1 MKHSKTE
8 IFSAIKQLLG
18 KILLYIFLLSLV
30 LGLMRAIQI
39 RLNLFPY
46 LDWSVIHV
54 IIPAVFCILICYL
67 TRKEVKRFKD
77 YHKVKRSLLLDI
89 LDTIATIAGYGGGH
103 SYRMSIQ
110 SFSGLMSFLIFLF
123 VVSYVDHLHEP
134 SVVLHPSLSDHYEL
148 LSISLILVIGCTI
161 LSLIGYNAGIL
172 TDESMKKDEQEDK
185 ESWKNM
191 GLVLLVIVLLPFY
204 LLKSCF
210 SSEQG
215 NKKSKKK
222 KA

>member
-1 MKHSKTE
+1 MKLSKTE
-8 IFSAIKQLLG
+8 IFAAIKQLLG
-18 KILLYIFLLSLV
+18 KILLYIFLFSLI
-30 LGLMRAIQI
+30 LGLMRAIML
-39 RLNLFPY
+39 RLDLFPN
-46 LDWSVIHV
+46 LNRSVIHV
-54 IIPAVFCILICYL
+54 IIPAVFCILVCYL

-89 LDTIATIAGYGGGH
+89 IDAFDGNGGGH
-103 SYRMSIQ
+103 SYRMAIQ

-123 VVSYVDHLHEP
+123 VVGYVDHLHEP

-148 LSISLILVIGCTI
+148 LSIVLILVIGCTI
-161 LSLIGYNAGIL
+161 ISLIGYSAGIG
-172 TDESMKKDEQEDK
+172 TEAGRKKDKQKDK
-185 ESWKNM
+185 VSWKDT

-215 NKKSKKK
+215 NKKSTKK

>member
-1 MKHSKTE
+1 MKHSNAE
-8 IFSAIKQLLG
+8 IIAAIKQLIG
-18 KILLYIFLLSLV
+18 KILLYIFLFSLI

-39 RLNLFPY
+39 RLDLFPN
-46 LDWSVIHV
+46 LDSSIIYV

-77 YHKVKRSLLLDI
+77 YHKVKRSLLLGI
-89 LDTIATIAGYGGGH
+89 LELLPSKSSRL
-103 SYRMSIQ
+103 SYRMAIQ
-110 SFSGLMSFLIFLF
+110 SFSGLMSFLTFFF
-123 VVSYVDHLHEP
+123 VVGYVDHLHEP
-134 SVVLHPSLSDHYEL
+134 SVVLHPSLSDHHKL
-148 LSISLILVIGCTI
+148 LSIGLILVIGCTI
-161 LSLIGYNAGIL
+161 ISLIGYSAGIL

-185 ESWKNM
+185 KARKAM
-191 GLVLLVIVLLPFY
+191 PIVLLVIVLLPFY

-210 SSEQG
+210 TSEQG

>member
-1 MKHSKTE
+1 MKHSNAE
-8 IFSAIKQLLG
+8 IFAAIKQLLG
-18 KILLYIFLLSLV
+18 KILLYIFLLSLI
-30 LGLMRAIQI
+30 LGLMRAIML
-39 RLNLFPY
+39 RLNLFPN
-46 LDWSVIHV
+46 LDNSIIYV

-89 LDTIATIAGYGGGH
+89 LELLPSESGGH
-103 SYRMSIQ
+103 SYRMAIQ
-110 SFSGLMSFLIFLF
+110 SFSGLMSFLTFFL

-148 LSISLILVIGCTI
+148 LIIVLTLVIGCTI
-161 LSLIGYNAGIL
+161 LFLIGYNAGIL

-185 ESWKNM
+185 EARKT
-191 GLVLLVIVLLPFY
+191 LPIVLLVIVLLPFY

-210 SSEQG
+210 TSEQG

>member
-8 IFSAIKQLLG
+8 IFAAIKQLLG
-18 KILLYIFLLSLV
+18 KILLYIFLFSLI
-30 LGLMRAIQI
+30 LGLMRAIML
-39 RLNLFPY
+39 RLNLFPN
-46 LDWSVIHV
+46 LDNSIIYV
-54 IIPAVFCILICYL
+54 IIPVAFSILICYL

-77 YHKVKRSLLLDI
+77 YHKAKRSLLLGI
-89 LDTIATIAGYGGGH
+89 LELLPSESSRL
-103 SYRMSIQ
+103 SYRMAIQ

-123 VVSYVDHLHEP
+123 VVGYVDHLHEP

-148 LSISLILVIGCTI
+148 LSIGLILVIGCTI
-161 LSLIGYNAGIL
+161 LFLIGYSAGIL

-185 ESWKNM
+185 EARKAM
-191 GLVLLVIVLLPFY
+191 PIVLLVIVLLPFY

-210 SSEQG
+210 TSEQG

>member
-1 MKHSKTE
+1 MKHSNAE
-8 IFSAIKQLLG
+8 IFAAIKQLIG
-18 KILLYIFLLSLV
+18 KILLYTFLFSLI
-30 LGLMRAIQI
+30 LGLMRAIML
-39 RLNLFPY
+39 RLNLFPN

-67 TRKEVKRFKD
+67 TRKEVRRFKD

-89 LDTIATIAGYGGGH
+89 LDLLPSESGH

-123 VVSYVDHLHEP
+123 VVGYVDHLHEP
-134 SVVLHPSLSDHYEL
+134 SVVLHPSLSDHFEL
-148 LSISLILVIGCTI
+148 LLIGLTLVIGCTI
-161 LSLIGYNAGIL
+161 LFLIGYNAGIL

-185 ESWKNM
+185 ESWKDT

-210 SSEQG
+210 TSEQG

>member
-8 IFSAIKQLLG
+8 IFSAIKQLIG
-18 KILLYIFLLSLV
+18 KILLYIFLFSLI
-30 LGLMRAIQI
+30 LGLMRAIML
-39 RLNLFPY
+39 RLNLFPN
-46 LDWSVIHV
+46 LDWSIIYV
-54 IIPAVFCILICYL
+54 IIPVAFSILICYL

-89 LDTIATIAGYGGGH
+89 LDLLPSKSSRL
-103 SYRMSIQ
+103 SYRMAIQ

-123 VVSYVDHLHEP
+123 VVGYVDHLHEP
-134 SVVLHPSLSDHYEL
+134 SVVLHSSLSDHYKL
-148 LSISLILVIGCTI
+148 LSIGLILVIGCTI
-161 LSLIGYNAGIL
+161 ISLIGYHAGIL

-185 ESWKNM
+185 EARKAM
-191 GLVLLVIVLLPFY
+191 PIVLLVIVLLPFY

-210 SSEQG
+210 TSEQG

>member
-8 IFSAIKQLLG
+8 IVAAIKQLIG
-18 KILLYIFLLSLV
+18 KILLYIFLFSLI
-30 LGLMRAIQI
+30 LGLMRAIML
-39 RLNLFPY
+39 RLDLFPN
-46 LDWSVIHV
+46 LDRSVIHV

-89 LDTIATIAGYGGGH
+89 LDILPSESGGH
-103 SYRMSIQ
+103 SYRVAIQ
-110 SFSGLMSFLIFLF
+110 SFSGLMSFLIFFF
-123 VVSYVDHLHEP
+123 VVSYVDHLHDTP
-134 SVVLHPSLSDHYEL
+134 ADLHSSHSDYFEL
-148 LSISLILVIGCTI
+148 LIIGLSLLVGCTI
-161 LSLIGYNAGIL
+161 LFLIGYNAGIL
-172 TDESMKKDEQEDK
+172 TDESMKKDEQKDK
-185 ESWKNM
+185 VSWKDT

>member
-18 KILLYIFLLSLV
+18 KILLYIFLFSLI
-30 LGLMRAIQI
+30 LGLMRAIML
-39 RLNLFPY
+39 RLNLFPN
-46 LDWSVIHV
+46 LDWSIIYV
-54 IIPAVFCILICYL
+54 IIPVAFSILICYL

-89 LDTIATIAGYGGGH
+89 LDLLPSESGGH
-103 SYRMSIQ
+103 SYRMAIQ
-110 SFSGLMSFLIFLF
+110 SFSGWMSFTIFF
-123 VVSYVDHLHEP
+123 VVVGYVDHLHEP

-148 LSISLILVIGCTI
+148 LIIVLILVIGCTI
-161 LSLIGYNAGIL
+161 LFLIGYNAGIL
-172 TDESMKKDEQEDK
+172 TDESMKKDEQKDK
-185 ESWKNM
+185 EARKAM
-191 GLVLLVIVLLPFY
+191 PIVLLVIVLLPYF

-210 SSEQG
+210 TSEQG

>member
-1 MKHSKTE
+1 MKLSKTE
-8 IFSAIKQLLG
+8 IFAAIKQLLG
-18 KILLYIFLLSLV
+18 KILLYIFLFSLI
-30 LGLMRAIQI
+30 LGLMRAIML
-39 RLNLFPY
+39 RLDLFPN
-46 LDWSVIHV
+46 LNRSVIHV
-54 IIPAVFCILICYL
+54 IIPAVFCILVCYL

-89 LDTIATIAGYGGGH
+89 IDAFDGNGGGH
-103 SYRMSIQ
+103 SYRMAIQ

-123 VVSYVDHLHEP
+123 VVGYVDHLHEP

-148 LSISLILVIGCTI
+148 LSIGLILVIGCTI

-185 ESWKNM
+185 ESWKDT

-210 SSEQG
+210 TSEQG

>member
-8 IFSAIKQLLG
+8 IIAAIKQLIG
-18 KILLYIFLLSLV
+18 KILLYIFLLSLI
-30 LGLMRAIQI
+30 LGLMRAIML
-39 RLNLFPY
+39 RLNLFPN
-46 LDWSVIHV
+46 LDSSIIYV
-54 IIPAVFCILICYL
+54 IIPIAFSILICYL

-77 YHKVKRSLLLDI
+77 YRKEKFGTLLDI
-89 LDTIATIAGYGGGH
+89 IDAFDCNGGGH
-103 SYRMSIQ
+103 SYRMAIQ
-110 SFSGLMSFLIFLF
+110 SFSGLMSFLIFFF
-123 VVSYVDHLHEP
+123 VVGYVDHLHEP

-148 LSISLILVIGCTI
+148 LSIGLILVIGCTI
-161 LSLIGYNAGIL
+161 LFLIGYNAGIL

-185 ESWKNM
+185 ESWKDT

-215 NKKSKKK
+215 DKKSKKK

>member
-8 IFSAIKQLLG
+8 IFAAIKQLIG
-18 KILLYIFLLSLV
+18 KILLYIFLFSLI
-30 LGLMRAIQI
+30 LGLMRAIML
-39 RLNLFPY
+39 RLNLFPN
-46 LDWSVIHV
+46 LDWSVIYV
-54 IIPAVFCILICYL
+54 IIPAVFCILVCYL

-89 LDTIATIAGYGGGH
+89 LDLLPSESGGH
-103 SYRMSIQ
+103 SYRMAIQ
-110 SFSGLMSFLIFLF
+110 SFSGLMSFSIFFL
-123 VVSYVDHLHEP
+123 VVGYVDHLHEP

-148 LSISLILVIGCTI
+148 LSIGLILVIGCTI
-161 LSLIGYNAGIL
+161 LFLIGYNAGIL
-172 TDESMKKDEQEDK
+172 TDESMKKDEQRDK
-185 ESWKNM
+185 VSWKDTR
-191 GLVLLVIVLLPFY
+191 LFLLVIVLLPFY

-210 SSEQG
+210 TSEQG

>member
-8 IFSAIKQLLG
+8 IFSAIKQLIG
-18 KILLYIFLLSLV
+18 KILLYIFLLSLI
-30 LGLMRAIQI
+30 LGLMRAIML
-39 RLNLFPY
+39 RLDLFPN
-46 LDWSVIHV
+46 LDWSIIYV
-54 IIPAVFCILICYL
+54 IIPVAFSILVCYL
-67 TRKEVKRFKD
+67 TKKEVKRFKD

-89 LDTIATIAGYGGGH
+89 LDLLPSESGGH
-103 SYRMSIQ
+103 SYRMAIQ
-110 SFSGLMSFLIFLF
+110 SFSGLMSFSIFF
-123 VVSYVDHLHEP
+123 VVVGYVDHLHEP

-148 LSISLILVIGCTI
+148 LSIGLILVIGCTI
-161 LSLIGYNAGIL
+161 LFLIGYNAGIL

-185 ESWKNM
+185 ESWKDT

>member
-8 IFSAIKQLLG
+8 IIAAIKQLLG
-18 KILLYIFLLSLV
+18 KILLYIFLFSLI
-30 LGLMRAIQI
+30 LGLMRAIML
-39 RLNLFPY
+39 RLNLFPN
-46 LDWSVIHV
+46 LNRSVIHV

-89 LDTIATIAGYGGGH
+89 LDLLPSESGGH
-103 SYRMSIQ
+103 SYRMAIQ

-123 VVSYVDHLHEP
+123 VVGYVDHLHEP

-148 LSISLILVIGCTI
+148 LIIVLTLVIGCTI
-161 LSLIGYNAGIL
+161 LFLIGYNAGIL

-185 ESWKNM
+185 EARKAM
-191 GLVLLVIVLLPFY
+191 PIVLLVIVLLPFY

-210 SSEQG
+210 TSEQD